1 VTEQLYAGLI
11 RGINVGGNRKL
22 PMAGLRAALQEAGYE
37 DVSTYIQSGNVVVRS
52 GASGGA
58 VGRGVERVIEESFG
72 FTVRVLV
79 RTHDELEA
87 IAAGNPYLERKSKAE
102 TSKLHVVFLDGSP
115 SAASIARLDPN
126 RSPGDEFTVTG
137 HEIYLHHPN
146 GYGRSK
152 LSLDWFERGLGV
164 AGTARNWNTLL
175 KLIELTAP

>member
-1 VTEQLYAGLI
+1 VAEQQYAGLI

-22 PMAGLRAALQEAGYE
+22 PMAALRSALQAAGYE
-37 DVSTYIQSGNVVVRS
+37 GVATYIQSGNVVLRS
-52 GASGGA
+52 GAGAGA
-58 VGRGVERVIEESFG
+58 VGRGVEQVIEESFG

-79 RTHDELEA
+79 RNHDELEA
-87 IAAGNPYLERKSKAE
+87 IAHANPYLKGQAKAE

-115 SAASIARLDPN
+115 PASSIARLDPK
-126 RSPGDEFTVTG
+126 RSPGDEFTVAG
-137 HEIYLHHPN
+137 HEIYLFHPN